1 MEDDALI
8 KKIMP
13 HNLEAERSVLGS
25 ILMDNELIAS
35 ATEHLS
41 GDDFYSKQNGLVFD
55 AMCELY
61 QERKPIDPVTLSD
74 KLKEK
79 NAPEEMN
86 SPEFVKEILN
96 AVPTSANLKHYA
108 QIVYE
113 KSTLR
118 RLIRITED
126 ISKNCYEAQDKLED
140 ILEATE
146 KNIFNLV
153 QSRNTREY
161 VPMSDIVIEVLKKI
175 EKASKTKGHITGLST
190 GFADLDFKTA
200 GLQPSDF
207 ILIAARPSMGK
218 TAFSLSL
225 LEHVVVKKQQSA
237 AIFSLEMSKE
247 QLVNRLFAMEAR
259 IDAQNIRSGNLT
271 DEEWEHLVNASEVL
285 GSSKL
290 IIDDTPGIS
299 VAEMRSK
306 CRKYKMDQDIQL
318 VVVDYI
324 QLMSSGGRND
334 NRQQEVSEISRSLKG
349 LARELNVPI
358 IVLSQLNRAV
368 ESRTDHRPMLSDIR
382 ESGAIEQDADVI
394 MFLYRDDY
402 YNPETEEKNVAEVI
416 IAKQRNGP
424 TGTIKLAWQPKYTRF
439 VNMLREGDRNIIP
452 AGTGNFE

>member
-8 KKIMP
+8 KKTMP
-13 HNLEAERSVLGS
+13 HNLEAERSVIGA
-25 ILMDNELIAS
+25 ILMDNELIGS
-35 ATEHLS
+35 ATELLT
-41 GDDFYSKQNGLVFD
+41 GEDFYAKQNGILFD
-55 AMCELY
+55 AMKELY
-61 QERKPIDPVTLSD
+61 QERRPIDAVTLSD

-79 NAPEEMN
+79 NAPEEMT
-86 SPEFVKEILN
+86 SPEFIKEILN
-96 AVPTSANLKHYA
+96 SVPTSANLKYYA
-108 QIVYE
+108 RIVYE

-118 RLIRITED
+118 RLIRITEE
-126 ISKNCYEAQDKLED
+126 ISKDCYLGQEKLEE
-140 ILEATE
+140 ILESTE
-146 KNIFNLV
+146 KSIFNLV

-161 VPMSDIVIEVLKKI
+161 IPMSDIVIDVLKKI
-175 EKASKTKGHITGLST
+175 EKASKTKGHVTGLST

-237 AIFSLEMSKE
+237 VIFSLEMSKE
-247 QLVNRLFAMEAR
+247 QLVNRLFAMEAK

-271 DEEWEHLVNASEVL
+271 DQEWEQLVTASEVL
-285 GSSKL
+285 GNSKL

-306 CRKYKMDQDIQL
+306 CRKYKMDMDIQL
-318 VVVDYI
+318 IVVDYI
-324 QLMSSGGRND
+324 QLMSSGGRSD
-334 NRQQEVSEISRSLKG
+334 SRQQEVSDISRSLKG

-368 ESRTDHRPMLSDIR
+368 ESRSDHRPMLSDIR

-402 YNPETEEKNVAEVI
+402 YNPETEEKNIAEVI

-424 TGTIKLAWQPKYTRF
+424 TGVVKLVWQPRFTRF
-439 VNMLREGDRNIIP
+439 VNLLREGETSVIP
-452 AGTGNFE
+452 GGFE